1 MYKRQAQGSAH
12 LARRALACYL
22 VGANLVHH
30 HAMDI
35 PEDLRG
41 HPDTGAALEMFTAGR
56 LDEAALAAVRLQQAL
71 PAHFFPL
78 YLVGVIELR
87 RGRVQEALARLTLAA
102 GHVTATAPVF
112 VSLTEA
118 YHADLDKPR
127 ARDAFGRAL
136 DSLGGDR
143 AALTALVQHALE
155 KGWYTEAE
163 AGCGRLLAGERGDAS
178 AWFFLGGA
186 LHAQR
191 RFEEAVEAYEQC
203 LRLKPK
209 SADAYLQA
217 AWTQHELGWY
227 VDALETLR
235 QLLEISPDNAAAL
248 RESGRMHFHF
258 GQHAGARDAYL
269 AAHRLASP
277 GRAPPRLLNAVRSSL
292 REWCA
297 GHKAGYRCVEPA
309 RHTGVPAPRT
319 IPAGEAALWPAYQGG
334 LRERFIARIAGAE
347 VFPQQFAVLS
357 SDGHFFIDDLVTT
370 PDVYPVKGILVKY
383 WNRAGEVLLEA
394 PPRQRIQRGACVLIG
409 GHTNYFHWV
418 YEGVARMMH
427 VEADAAL
434 HALPMVLCSGL
445 APSQIAMLDEL
456 GVTPERRL
464 FLAADESLLC
474 DDLVIPS
481 LVTQGHVIPAE
492 VVRFLR
498 DRFSHLV
505 PRNAARRRIYIS
517 RNRLGRRALANEAE
531 ILPLL
536 AAKGF
541 ETAYPEKLSFA
552 EQIALFGAAEA
563 IVAVDGAAL
572 VNLFVVPAGAKIG
585 VMAVAGLSTPHYH
598 CVSHHRQHQFTYL
611 HGRLVHDQAKP
622 LDVQDLYL
630 PRARMEQF
638 LQAF

>member
-1 MYKRQAQGSAH
+1 ME
-12 LARRALACYL
+12 
-22 VGANLVHH
+22 
-30 HAMDI
+30 I
-35 PEDLRG
+35 PDELRG
-41 HPDTGAALEMFTAGR
+41 HPDMGAALELLGAGR
-56 LDEAALAAVRLQQAL
+56 LDEAAVFGEKLERVL
-71 PAHFFPL
+71 PAHFFPQYFL
-78 YLVGVIELR
+78 GFIELR
-87 RGRVQEALARLTLAA
+87 RGRVQQAISCLTLAA
-102 GHVTATAPVF
+102 THAAATPAVL

-118 YHADLDKPR
+118 HHANLDKDR
-127 ARDAFGRAL
+127 AGELFQRAL
-136 DSLGGDR
+136 DALDGDWPG
-143 AALTALVQHALE
+143 LTTLVQHALE
-155 KGWYTEAE
+155 KGWYAEAE
-163 AGCGRLLAGERGDAS
+163 AGCRRLLADKTDSAS
-178 AWFFLGGA
+178 VWFFLGGA

-209 SADAYLQA
+209 SPEAYLQA

-235 QLLEISPDNAAAL
+235 QLLELSPGNAAAL

-258 GQHAGARDAYL
+258 GQHAEARDAYL
-269 AAHRLASP
+269 AAYRADSP

-297 GHKAGYRCVEPA
+297 GRKAGYRCVEPA

-445 APSQIAMLDEL
+445 AASQLAMLDEL

-492 VVRFLR
+492 VVSFLH

-552 EQIALFGAAEA
+552 EQIALFGGAEA